1 MPIVKLS
8 CEYCKKN
15 HTCKA
20 KLADPPEL
28 KQVHVYKIT
37 REQARKEKIE
47 RSKPVVKK
55 EKIEFNVIS

>member
-15 HTCKA
+15 HTCKGA
-20 KLADPPEL
+20 VINTEI
-28 KQVHVYKIT
+28 KQVHVYKKP